1 MESEGM
7 IRNSQIGKLLLLTGA
22 VYFFLKF
29 LAPLISPILLAALF
43 VTIFGPFLQ
52 KLQERL
58 KINRQFGSVIL
69 LLIACTLSGLLFWV
83 LFYWIAG
90 SLPQWMEGMEAVE
103 TKLLVLIHRLCE
115 LGENVFRT
123 DTASLE
129 RSIVCGLEDSLQWL
143 RADFMPDV
151 LAKSPDILRSMLKFG
166 AFLVCFVIAVLFLAK
181 DYDDIMNR
189 MLEREECHMLL
200 EIICGVIHYIA
211 TFVRA
216 QVIIISCIGG
226 LSAAV
231 LWLAR
236 VPSGVFWGIMAGIL
250 DALPFIGTGIVL
262 IPLAISR
269 FLAGAYGGGVVCLGL
284 YVVCI
289 FIRELLE
296 PKLIGRKTGISP
308 IAILLSIYAGVQLF
322 GVWGILEGPLG
333 FVIIREA
340 WRSSR

>member
-103 TKLLVLIHRLCE
+103 TKLLVLVHRLCE

-151 LAKSPDILRSMLKFG
+151 LAKSTDILRSMLKFG

-189 MLEREECHMLL
+189 LLEREECHMLL
-200 EIICGVIHYIA
+200 DIICGVIHYIA

-231 LWLAR
+231 LWFAR